1 MVYFGIGIEIF
12 KPHTTQTHLP
22 SEFFMGSSRLLLP
35 VLVVHKIFKRSI
47 CFMETRDEVKVAKR
61 MCS

>member
-1 MVYFGIGIEIF
+1 MVYFGIGIDTNTSTNLEV
-12 KPHTTQTHLP
+12 
-22 SEFFMGSSRLLLP
+22 SEFFMGSSRLVLP